1 VLRRATLMMLL
12 LPIACASPSPPAP
25 VAAVESIVERPRN
38 AGNGQL
44 EFDLASGTYVCDQGH
59 RVDVLRDRQ
68 AGDQIHI
75 GWTGNR
81 YRLQRDLSFSGLPRY
96 EDQANGLVW
105 IDLPWKSVLLDG
117 RSHKPLANDCKM
129 T

>member
-1 VLRRATLMMLL
+1 MSSATAR
-12 LPIACASPSPPAP
+12 PETRSTSAGPAT
-25 VAAVESIVERPRN
+25 V
-38 AGNGQL
+38 
-44 EFDLASGTYVCDQGH
+44 
-59 RVDVLRDRQ
+59 
-68 AGDQIHI
+68 
-75 GWTGNR
+75 TG
-81 YRLQRDLSFSGLPRY
+81 LQRDLSFSGLPRY